1 MIAGVKFCGGCN
13 PKYDRKF
20 LYESLKNEYKNIE
33 FQTVSSNSDS
43 FEYDFIIVFCRCT
56 VKCAEYKKYKTK
68 TKYIV
73 ISSNEDIHKF
83 RNEIEEIYYIQ
94 EKS

>member
-20 LYESLKNEYKNIE
+20 LYESLKNEYKSIE
-33 FQTVSSNSDS
+33 FQTVNNNLNS
-43 FEYDFIIVFCRCT
+43 FEYDFIIVLCGCL
-56 VKCAEYKKYKTK
+56 VACADYKKYKSK
-68 TKYIV
+68 TKYMLIK
-73 ISSNEDIHKF
+73 SKEDIFKV
-83 RNEIEEIYYIQ
+83 RNEIEEIYNIL